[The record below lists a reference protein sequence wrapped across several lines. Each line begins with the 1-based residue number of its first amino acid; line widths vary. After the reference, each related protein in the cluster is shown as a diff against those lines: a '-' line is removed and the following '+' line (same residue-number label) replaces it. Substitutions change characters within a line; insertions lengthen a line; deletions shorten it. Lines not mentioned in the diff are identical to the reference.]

1 MRIVFIGDIM
11 GRSGREALQTYLPQ
25 VKEKLSPD
33 VVIVNGENAA
43 HGRGITEKFCKEFY
57 EWGVDCITTGNHV
70 WDQREILAYIK
81 KDPRLIRPHNFPKNT
96 TPGNG
101 VCALNLTSGQKIVV
115 VNLMARLFMQAMD
128 CPFQTMEDVLV
139 EHKLGQNCDAIFV
152 DFHGETTSE
161 KMAFGHHFS
170 GRISAMIGTHTHVP
184 TADAHVMA
192 ASVPL
197 IVLALAVPILKER
210 VGHRRWF
217 AVVLGFLGVLIILRP
232 GFGNWQPILFLPLL
246 GAFGFA
252 VYLVLT
258 RMAAKF
264 DTIGTSAFYTG
275 VVGLS
280 VLTIFLPLEW
290 KTPTIEEWGWLLLAS
305 VLGLCGHISVIKAL
319 SIAEASV
326 LQPFFYVVLVWAT
339 FLGFIIFDDIPDF
352 ITIIGA
358 CIIVGSGLYAWYRE
372 RVNQNQI

>member
-1 MRIVFIGDIM
+1 MTMPLVNQTNPNAKGILWQIIGMLFFGSMDAVSKHLTSSLPVIEILWVRYLFFALFGFLLAVHYSGLRGLRTSIPFLQIARGLALVFEIVLFTYAF
-11 GRSGREALQTYLPQ
+11 RYLP
-25 VKEKLSPD
+25 L
-33 VVIVNGENAA
+33 
-43 HGRGITEKFCKEFY
+43 
-57 EWGVDCITTGNHV
+57 
-70 WDQREILAYIK
+70 
-81 KDPRLIRPHNFPKNT
+81 
-96 TPGNG
+96 
-101 VCALNLTSGQKIVV
+101 
-115 VNLMARLFMQAMD
+115 
-128 CPFQTMEDVLV
+128 
-139 EHKLGQNCDAIFV
+139 
-152 DFHGETTSE
+152 
-161 KMAFGHHFS
+161 
-170 GRISAMIGTHTHVP
+170 
-184 TADAHVMA
+184 ADAHVMA

-275 VVGLS
+275 LVGLS

-319 SIAEASV
+319 SMAEASV

-339 FLGFIIFDDIPDF
+339 FLGFLIFDDIPDF

>member
-1 MRIVFIGDIM
+1 MTVPLVNQTNPNAKGILWQIIGMLFFGSMDAVSKHLTSSLPVIEILWVRYLFFALFGFLLAVHYSGLRGLRTSIPFLQIARGLALVFEIVLFTYAF
-11 GRSGREALQTYLPQ
+11 RYLP
-25 VKEKLSPD
+25 L
-33 VVIVNGENAA
+33 
-43 HGRGITEKFCKEFY
+43 
-57 EWGVDCITTGNHV
+57 
-70 WDQREILAYIK
+70 
-81 KDPRLIRPHNFPKNT
+81 
-96 TPGNG
+96 
-101 VCALNLTSGQKIVV
+101 
-115 VNLMARLFMQAMD
+115 
-128 CPFQTMEDVLV
+128 
-139 EHKLGQNCDAIFV
+139 
-152 DFHGETTSE
+152 
-161 KMAFGHHFS
+161 
-170 GRISAMIGTHTHVP
+170 
-184 TADAHVMA
+184 ADAHVMA

-319 SIAEASV
+319 SMAEASV

>member
-1 MRIVFIGDIM
+1 MPLVNQNNPNAKGILWQIIGMLFFGSMDAVSKHRTSSLPVIEILWVRYLFFALFGFLLAVHYSGLRGLRTSIPFLQIARGLALVFEIVLFTYAF
-11 GRSGREALQTYLPQ
+11 RYLP
-25 VKEKLSPD
+25 L
-33 VVIVNGENAA
+33 
-43 HGRGITEKFCKEFY
+43 
-57 EWGVDCITTGNHV
+57 
-70 WDQREILAYIK
+70 
-81 KDPRLIRPHNFPKNT
+81 
-96 TPGNG
+96 
-101 VCALNLTSGQKIVV
+101 
-115 VNLMARLFMQAMD
+115 
-128 CPFQTMEDVLV
+128 
-139 EHKLGQNCDAIFV
+139 
-152 DFHGETTSE
+152 
-161 KMAFGHHFS
+161 
-170 GRISAMIGTHTHVP
+170 
-184 TADAHVMA
+184 ADAHVMA

-319 SIAEASV
+319 SMAEASV

-339 FLGFIIFDDIPDF
+339 FLGFIIFDDIPDS

>member
-1 MRIVFIGDIM
+1 MTMPLVNQTNPNAKGILWQIIGMLFFGSMDAVSKHLTSSLPVIEILWVRYLFFALFGFLLAVHYSGLRGLRTSIPFLQIARGLALVFEIVLFTYAF
-11 GRSGREALQTYLPQ
+11 RYLP
-25 VKEKLSPD
+25 L
-33 VVIVNGENAA
+33 
-43 HGRGITEKFCKEFY
+43 
-57 EWGVDCITTGNHV
+57 
-70 WDQREILAYIK
+70 
-81 KDPRLIRPHNFPKNT
+81 
-96 TPGNG
+96 
-101 VCALNLTSGQKIVV
+101 
-115 VNLMARLFMQAMD
+115 
-128 CPFQTMEDVLV
+128 
-139 EHKLGQNCDAIFV
+139 
-152 DFHGETTSE
+152 
-161 KMAFGHHFS
+161 
-170 GRISAMIGTHTHVP
+170 
-184 TADAHVMA
+184 ADAHVMA

-217 AVVLGFLGVLIILRP
+217 AVILGFLGVLIILRP

-275 VVGLS
+275 LVGLS

-319 SIAEASV
+319 SMAEASV

>member
-1 MRIVFIGDIM
+1 MTMPLVNQTNPNAKGILWQIIGMLFFGSMDAVSKHLTSSLPVIEILWVRYLFFALFGFLLAVHYSGLRGLRTSIPFLQIARGLALVFEIVLFTYAF
-11 GRSGREALQTYLPQ
+11 RYLP
-25 VKEKLSPD
+25 L
-33 VVIVNGENAA
+33 
-43 HGRGITEKFCKEFY
+43 
-57 EWGVDCITTGNHV
+57 
-70 WDQREILAYIK
+70 
-81 KDPRLIRPHNFPKNT
+81 
-96 TPGNG
+96 
-101 VCALNLTSGQKIVV
+101 
-115 VNLMARLFMQAMD
+115 
-128 CPFQTMEDVLV
+128 
-139 EHKLGQNCDAIFV
+139 
-152 DFHGETTSE
+152 
-161 KMAFGHHFS
+161 
-170 GRISAMIGTHTHVP
+170 
-184 TADAHVMA
+184 ADAHVMA

-275 VVGLS
+275 LVGLS

-319 SIAEASV
+319 SMAEASV

>member
-1 MRIVFIGDIM
+1 MTVPLVNQTNPNAKGILWQIIGMLFFGSMDAVSKHLTSSLPVIEILWVRYLFFALFGFLLAVHYSGLRGLRTSIPVLQIARGLALVFEIVLFTYAF
-11 GRSGREALQTYLPQ
+11 RYLP
-25 VKEKLSPD
+25 L
-33 VVIVNGENAA
+33 
-43 HGRGITEKFCKEFY
+43 
-57 EWGVDCITTGNHV
+57 
-70 WDQREILAYIK
+70 
-81 KDPRLIRPHNFPKNT
+81 
-96 TPGNG
+96 
-101 VCALNLTSGQKIVV
+101 
-115 VNLMARLFMQAMD
+115 
-128 CPFQTMEDVLV
+128 
-139 EHKLGQNCDAIFV
+139 
-152 DFHGETTSE
+152 
-161 KMAFGHHFS
+161 
-170 GRISAMIGTHTHVP
+170 
-184 TADAHVMA
+184 ADAHVMA

-319 SIAEASV
+319 SMAEASV

-339 FLGFIIFDDIPDF
+339 FLGFLIFDDIPDF

>member
-1 MRIVFIGDIM
+1 
-11 GRSGREALQTYLPQ
+11 
-25 VKEKLSPD
+25 
-33 VVIVNGENAA
+33 
-43 HGRGITEKFCKEFY
+43 
-57 EWGVDCITTGNHV
+57 
-70 WDQREILAYIK
+70 
-81 KDPRLIRPHNFPKNT
+81 
-96 TPGNG
+96 
-101 VCALNLTSGQKIVV
+101 
-115 VNLMARLFMQAMD
+115 
-128 CPFQTMEDVLV
+128 
-139 EHKLGQNCDAIFV
+139 
-152 DFHGETTSE
+152 
-161 KMAFGHHFS
+161 
-170 GRISAMIGTHTHVP
+170 
-184 TADAHVMA
+184 MA

-217 AVVLGFLGVLIILRP
+217 AVILGFLGVLIILRP

-275 VVGLS
+275 LVGLS

-319 SIAEASV
+319 SMAEASV

-339 FLGFIIFDDIPDF
+339 FLGFIIFDDIPDS

>member
-1 MRIVFIGDIM
+1 MTVPLVNQSNPNARGILWQIIGMLFFGSMDAVSKHLTSSLPVIEILWVRYLFFALFGFLLAVHYSGLRGLRTSIPFLQIARGLALVFEIVLFTYAF
-11 GRSGREALQTYLPQ
+11 RYLP
-25 VKEKLSPD
+25 L
-33 VVIVNGENAA
+33 
-43 HGRGITEKFCKEFY
+43 
-57 EWGVDCITTGNHV
+57 
-70 WDQREILAYIK
+70 
-81 KDPRLIRPHNFPKNT
+81 
-96 TPGNG
+96 
-101 VCALNLTSGQKIVV
+101 
-115 VNLMARLFMQAMD
+115 
-128 CPFQTMEDVLV
+128 
-139 EHKLGQNCDAIFV
+139 
-152 DFHGETTSE
+152 
-161 KMAFGHHFS
+161 
-170 GRISAMIGTHTHVP
+170 
-184 TADAHVMA
+184 ADAHVMA

-319 SIAEASV
+319 SMAEASV

>member
-1 MRIVFIGDIM
+1 MTVPLVNQSNPNAKGILWQIIGMLFFGSMDAVSKHLTSSLPVIEILWVRYLFFALFGFLLAVHYSGLRGLRTSIPFLQIARGLALVFEIVLFTYAF
-11 GRSGREALQTYLPQ
+11 RYLP
-25 VKEKLSPD
+25 L
-33 VVIVNGENAA
+33 
-43 HGRGITEKFCKEFY
+43 
-57 EWGVDCITTGNHV
+57 
-70 WDQREILAYIK
+70 
-81 KDPRLIRPHNFPKNT
+81 
-96 TPGNG
+96 
-101 VCALNLTSGQKIVV
+101 
-115 VNLMARLFMQAMD
+115 
-128 CPFQTMEDVLV
+128 
-139 EHKLGQNCDAIFV
+139 
-152 DFHGETTSE
+152 
-161 KMAFGHHFS
+161 
-170 GRISAMIGTHTHVP
+170 
-184 TADAHVMA
+184 ADAHVMA

-275 VVGLS
+275 AVGLS

>member
-1 MRIVFIGDIM
+1 MTVPLVNQTNPNAKGILWQIIGMLFFGSMDAVSKHLTSSLPVIEILWVRYLFFALFGFLLAVHYSGLRGLRTSIPFLQIARGLALVFEIVLFTYAF
-11 GRSGREALQTYLPQ
+11 RYLP
-25 VKEKLSPD
+25 L
-33 VVIVNGENAA
+33 
-43 HGRGITEKFCKEFY
+43 
-57 EWGVDCITTGNHV
+57 
-70 WDQREILAYIK
+70 
-81 KDPRLIRPHNFPKNT
+81 
-96 TPGNG
+96 
-101 VCALNLTSGQKIVV
+101 
-115 VNLMARLFMQAMD
+115 
-128 CPFQTMEDVLV
+128 
-139 EHKLGQNCDAIFV
+139 
-152 DFHGETTSE
+152 
-161 KMAFGHHFS
+161 
-170 GRISAMIGTHTHVP
+170 
-184 TADAHVMA
+184 ADAHVMA

-275 VVGLS
+275 LVGLS
-280 VLTIFLPLEW
+280 VLSIFLPLEW

-319 SIAEASV
+319 SMAEASV

>member
-1 MRIVFIGDIM
+1 MTVPLVNQSNPNARGILWQIIGMLFFGSMDAVSKHLTSSLPVIEILWVRYLFFALFGFLLAVHYSGLRGLRTSIPFLQIARGLALVFEIVLFTYAF
-11 GRSGREALQTYLPQ
+11 RYLP
-25 VKEKLSPD
+25 L
-33 VVIVNGENAA
+33 
-43 HGRGITEKFCKEFY
+43 
-57 EWGVDCITTGNHV
+57 
-70 WDQREILAYIK
+70 
-81 KDPRLIRPHNFPKNT
+81 
-96 TPGNG
+96 
-101 VCALNLTSGQKIVV
+101 
-115 VNLMARLFMQAMD
+115 
-128 CPFQTMEDVLV
+128 
-139 EHKLGQNCDAIFV
+139 
-152 DFHGETTSE
+152 
-161 KMAFGHHFS
+161 
-170 GRISAMIGTHTHVP
+170 
-184 TADAHVMA
+184 ADAHVMA

-275 VVGLS
+275 LVGLS

-319 SIAEASV
+319 SMAEASV

>member
-1 MRIVFIGDIM
+1 MTMPLVNQTNPNAKGILWQIIGMLFFGSMDAVSKHLTSSLPVIEILWVRYLFFALFGFLLAVHYSGLRGLRTSIPFLQIARGLALVFEIVLFTYAF
-11 GRSGREALQTYLPQ
+11 RYLP
-25 VKEKLSPD
+25 L
-33 VVIVNGENAA
+33 
-43 HGRGITEKFCKEFY
+43 
-57 EWGVDCITTGNHV
+57 
-70 WDQREILAYIK
+70 
-81 KDPRLIRPHNFPKNT
+81 
-96 TPGNG
+96 
-101 VCALNLTSGQKIVV
+101 
-115 VNLMARLFMQAMD
+115 
-128 CPFQTMEDVLV
+128 
-139 EHKLGQNCDAIFV
+139 
-152 DFHGETTSE
+152 
-161 KMAFGHHFS
+161 
-170 GRISAMIGTHTHVP
+170 
-184 TADAHVMA
+184 ADAHVMA
-192 ASVPL
+192 AAVPL

-258 RMAAKF
+258 RMATKF

-275 VVGLS
+275 LVGLS

-305 VLGLCGHISVIKAL
+305 VRGLCGHISVIKAL
-319 SIAEASV
+319 SMAEASV

-352 ITIIGA
+352 ITMIGA

>member
-1 MRIVFIGDIM
+1 MTMPLVNQTNPNAKGILWQIIGMLFFGSMDAVSKHLTSSLPVIEILWVRYLFFALFGFLLAVHYSGLRGLRTSIPFLQIARGLALVFEIVLFTYAF
-11 GRSGREALQTYLPQ
+11 RYLP
-25 VKEKLSPD
+25 L
-33 VVIVNGENAA
+33 
-43 HGRGITEKFCKEFY
+43 
-57 EWGVDCITTGNHV
+57 
-70 WDQREILAYIK
+70 
-81 KDPRLIRPHNFPKNT
+81 
-96 TPGNG
+96 
-101 VCALNLTSGQKIVV
+101 
-115 VNLMARLFMQAMD
+115 
-128 CPFQTMEDVLV
+128 
-139 EHKLGQNCDAIFV
+139 
-152 DFHGETTSE
+152 
-161 KMAFGHHFS
+161 
-170 GRISAMIGTHTHVP
+170 
-184 TADAHVMA
+184 ADAHVMA

-275 VVGLS
+275 LVGLS
-280 VLTIFLPLEW
+280 VLSIFLPLEW

-319 SIAEASV
+319 SMAEASV

>member
-1 MRIVFIGDIM
+1 MTVPLVNQTNPNAKGILWQIIGMLFFGSMDAVSKHLTSSLPVIEILWVRYLFFALFGFLLAVHYSGLRGLRTSIPFLQIARGLSLVFEIVLFTYAF
-11 GRSGREALQTYLPQ
+11 RYLP
-25 VKEKLSPD
+25 L
-33 VVIVNGENAA
+33 
-43 HGRGITEKFCKEFY
+43 
-57 EWGVDCITTGNHV
+57 
-70 WDQREILAYIK
+70 
-81 KDPRLIRPHNFPKNT
+81 
-96 TPGNG
+96 
-101 VCALNLTSGQKIVV
+101 
-115 VNLMARLFMQAMD
+115 
-128 CPFQTMEDVLV
+128 
-139 EHKLGQNCDAIFV
+139 
-152 DFHGETTSE
+152 
-161 KMAFGHHFS
+161 
-170 GRISAMIGTHTHVP
+170 
-184 TADAHVMA
+184 ADAHVMA

-275 VVGLS
+275 LVGLS

-319 SIAEASV
+319 SMAEASV

>member
-1 MRIVFIGDIM
+1 MPLVNQTNPNAKGILWQIIGMLFFGSMDAVSKHLTSSLPVIEILWVRYLFFALFGFLLAVHYSGLRGLRTSIPFLQIARGLALVFEIVLFTYAF
-11 GRSGREALQTYLPQ
+11 RYLP
-25 VKEKLSPD
+25 L
-33 VVIVNGENAA
+33 
-43 HGRGITEKFCKEFY
+43 
-57 EWGVDCITTGNHV
+57 
-70 WDQREILAYIK
+70 
-81 KDPRLIRPHNFPKNT
+81 
-96 TPGNG
+96 
-101 VCALNLTSGQKIVV
+101 
-115 VNLMARLFMQAMD
+115 
-128 CPFQTMEDVLV
+128 
-139 EHKLGQNCDAIFV
+139 
-152 DFHGETTSE
+152 
-161 KMAFGHHFS
+161 
-170 GRISAMIGTHTHVP
+170 
-184 TADAHVMA
+184 ADAHVMA

-275 VVGLS
+275 LVGLS

-319 SIAEASV
+319 SMAEASV

>member
-1 MRIVFIGDIM
+1 MTVPLVNQTNPNAKGILWQIIGMLFFGSMDAVSKHLTSSLPVIEILWVRYLFFALFGFLLAVHYSGLRGLRTSIPFLQIARGLALVFEIVLFTYAF
-11 GRSGREALQTYLPQ
+11 RYLP
-25 VKEKLSPD
+25 L
-33 VVIVNGENAA
+33 
-43 HGRGITEKFCKEFY
+43 
-57 EWGVDCITTGNHV
+57 
-70 WDQREILAYIK
+70 
-81 KDPRLIRPHNFPKNT
+81 
-96 TPGNG
+96 
-101 VCALNLTSGQKIVV
+101 
-115 VNLMARLFMQAMD
+115 
-128 CPFQTMEDVLV
+128 
-139 EHKLGQNCDAIFV
+139 
-152 DFHGETTSE
+152 
-161 KMAFGHHFS
+161 
-170 GRISAMIGTHTHVP
+170 
-184 TADAHVMA
+184 ADAHVMA

-280 VLTIFLPLEW
+280 VLSIFLPLEW

-319 SIAEASV
+319 SMAEASV

>member
-1 MRIVFIGDIM
+1 MTVPLVNQTNPSAKGILWQIIGMLFFGAMDAVSKHLTSSLPVIEILWVRYLFFALFGFLLAVHYSGLRGLRTSIPFLQIARGLALVFEIVLFTYAF
-11 GRSGREALQTYLPQ
+11 RYLP
-25 VKEKLSPD
+25 L
-33 VVIVNGENAA
+33 
-43 HGRGITEKFCKEFY
+43 
-57 EWGVDCITTGNHV
+57 
-70 WDQREILAYIK
+70 
-81 KDPRLIRPHNFPKNT
+81 
-96 TPGNG
+96 
-101 VCALNLTSGQKIVV
+101 
-115 VNLMARLFMQAMD
+115 
-128 CPFQTMEDVLV
+128 
-139 EHKLGQNCDAIFV
+139 
-152 DFHGETTSE
+152 
-161 KMAFGHHFS
+161 
-170 GRISAMIGTHTHVP
+170 
-184 TADAHVMA
+184 ADAHVMA

-275 VVGLS
+275 LVGLS

-319 SIAEASV
+319 SMAEASV

>member
-1 MRIVFIGDIM
+1 MPLVNQTNPNAKGILWQIIGMLFFGSMDAVSKHLTSSLPVIEILWVRYLFFALFGFLLAVHYSGLRGLRTSIPFLQIARGLALVFEIVLFTYAF
-11 GRSGREALQTYLPQ
+11 RYLP
-25 VKEKLSPD
+25 L
-33 VVIVNGENAA
+33 
-43 HGRGITEKFCKEFY
+43 
-57 EWGVDCITTGNHV
+57 
-70 WDQREILAYIK
+70 
-81 KDPRLIRPHNFPKNT
+81 
-96 TPGNG
+96 
-101 VCALNLTSGQKIVV
+101 
-115 VNLMARLFMQAMD
+115 
-128 CPFQTMEDVLV
+128 
-139 EHKLGQNCDAIFV
+139 
-152 DFHGETTSE
+152 
-161 KMAFGHHFS
+161 
-170 GRISAMIGTHTHVP
+170 
-184 TADAHVMA
+184 ADAHVMA

-275 VVGLS
+275 LVGLS

-319 SIAEASV
+319 SMAEASV

-372 RVNQNQI
+372 RVNQYQI

>member
-1 MRIVFIGDIM
+1 MTVPLVNQSNPNARGILWQIIGMLFFGSMDAVSKHLTSSLPVIEILWVRYLFFALFGFLLAVHYSGLRGLRTSIPVLQIARGLALVFEIVLFTYAF
-11 GRSGREALQTYLPQ
+11 RYLP
-25 VKEKLSPD
+25 L
-33 VVIVNGENAA
+33 
-43 HGRGITEKFCKEFY
+43 
-57 EWGVDCITTGNHV
+57 
-70 WDQREILAYIK
+70 
-81 KDPRLIRPHNFPKNT
+81 
-96 TPGNG
+96 
-101 VCALNLTSGQKIVV
+101 
-115 VNLMARLFMQAMD
+115 
-128 CPFQTMEDVLV
+128 
-139 EHKLGQNCDAIFV
+139 
-152 DFHGETTSE
+152 
-161 KMAFGHHFS
+161 
-170 GRISAMIGTHTHVP
+170 
-184 TADAHVMA
+184 ADAHVMA

-217 AVVLGFLGVLIILRP
+217 AVILGFLGVLIILRP

-319 SIAEASV
+319 SMAEASV

>member
-1 MRIVFIGDIM
+1 MPLVNQTNPNAKGILWQIIGMLFFGSMDAVSKHLTSSLPVIEILWVRYLFFALFGFLLAVHYSGLRGLRTSIPFLQIARGLALVFEIVLFTYAF
-11 GRSGREALQTYLPQ
+11 RYLP
-25 VKEKLSPD
+25 L
-33 VVIVNGENAA
+33 
-43 HGRGITEKFCKEFY
+43 
-57 EWGVDCITTGNHV
+57 
-70 WDQREILAYIK
+70 
-81 KDPRLIRPHNFPKNT
+81 
-96 TPGNG
+96 
-101 VCALNLTSGQKIVV
+101 
-115 VNLMARLFMQAMD
+115 
-128 CPFQTMEDVLV
+128 
-139 EHKLGQNCDAIFV
+139 
-152 DFHGETTSE
+152 
-161 KMAFGHHFS
+161 
-170 GRISAMIGTHTHVP
+170 
-184 TADAHVMA
+184 ADAHVMA

-197 IVLALAVPILKER
+197 IVLALAVLILKER

-275 VVGLS
+275 LVGLS
-280 VLTIFLPLEW
+280 VLSIFLPLEW

-319 SIAEASV
+319 SMAEASV

>member
-1 MRIVFIGDIM
+1 MTVPLVNQSNPNARGILWQIIGMLFFGSMDAVSKHLTSSLPVIEILWVRYLFFALFGFLLAVHYSGLRGLRTSIPFLQIARGLALVFEIVLFTYAF
-11 GRSGREALQTYLPQ
+11 RYLP
-25 VKEKLSPD
+25 L
-33 VVIVNGENAA
+33 
-43 HGRGITEKFCKEFY
+43 
-57 EWGVDCITTGNHV
+57 
-70 WDQREILAYIK
+70 
-81 KDPRLIRPHNFPKNT
+81 
-96 TPGNG
+96 
-101 VCALNLTSGQKIVV
+101 
-115 VNLMARLFMQAMD
+115 
-128 CPFQTMEDVLV
+128 
-139 EHKLGQNCDAIFV
+139 
-152 DFHGETTSE
+152 
-161 KMAFGHHFS
+161 
-170 GRISAMIGTHTHVP
+170 
-184 TADAHVMA
+184 ADAHVMA

-264 DTIGTSAFYTG
+264 DTIGTSEFYTG
-275 VVGLS
+275 LVGLS

>member
-1 MRIVFIGDIM
+1 MTVPLVNQSNANAKGILWQIIGMLFFGSMDAVSKHLTSSLPVIEILWVRYLFFALFGFLLAVHYSGLRGLRTSIPFLQIARGLALVFEIVLFTYAF
-11 GRSGREALQTYLPQ
+11 RYLP
-25 VKEKLSPD
+25 L
-33 VVIVNGENAA
+33 
-43 HGRGITEKFCKEFY
+43 
-57 EWGVDCITTGNHV
+57 
-70 WDQREILAYIK
+70 
-81 KDPRLIRPHNFPKNT
+81 
-96 TPGNG
+96 
-101 VCALNLTSGQKIVV
+101 
-115 VNLMARLFMQAMD
+115 
-128 CPFQTMEDVLV
+128 
-139 EHKLGQNCDAIFV
+139 
-152 DFHGETTSE
+152 
-161 KMAFGHHFS
+161 
-170 GRISAMIGTHTHVP
+170 
-184 TADAHVMA
+184 ADAHVMA

-275 VVGLS
+275 LVGLS

-339 FLGFIIFDDIPDF
+339 FLGFVIFGDIPDF

>member
-1 MRIVFIGDIM
+1 MTVPLVNQTNPNAKGILWQIIGMLFFGSMDAVSKHLTSSLPVIEILWVRYLFFALFGFLLAVHYSGLRGLRTSIPFLQIARGLALVFEIVLFTYAF
-11 GRSGREALQTYLPQ
+11 RYLP
-25 VKEKLSPD
+25 L
-33 VVIVNGENAA
+33 
-43 HGRGITEKFCKEFY
+43 
-57 EWGVDCITTGNHV
+57 
-70 WDQREILAYIK
+70 
-81 KDPRLIRPHNFPKNT
+81 
-96 TPGNG
+96 
-101 VCALNLTSGQKIVV
+101 
-115 VNLMARLFMQAMD
+115 
-128 CPFQTMEDVLV
+128 
-139 EHKLGQNCDAIFV
+139 
-152 DFHGETTSE
+152 
-161 KMAFGHHFS
+161 
-170 GRISAMIGTHTHVP
+170 
-184 TADAHVMA
+184 ADAHVMA

-210 VGHRRWF
+210 VGKRRWF
-217 AVVLGFLGVLIILRP
+217 AVVLGFLGVFIILRP

-290 KTPTIEEWGWLLLAS
+290 KTPTIEEWGLLLLAS

-319 SIAEASV
+319 SMAEASV

>member
-1 MRIVFIGDIM
+1 MPLVNQNNPNAKGILWQIIGMLFFGSMDAVSKHLTSSLPVIEILWVRYLFFALFGFLLAVHYSGLRGLRTSIPFLQIARGLALVFEIVLFTYAF
-11 GRSGREALQTYLPQ
+11 RYLP
-25 VKEKLSPD
+25 L
-33 VVIVNGENAA
+33 
-43 HGRGITEKFCKEFY
+43 
-57 EWGVDCITTGNHV
+57 
-70 WDQREILAYIK
+70 
-81 KDPRLIRPHNFPKNT
+81 
-96 TPGNG
+96 
-101 VCALNLTSGQKIVV
+101 
-115 VNLMARLFMQAMD
+115 
-128 CPFQTMEDVLV
+128 
-139 EHKLGQNCDAIFV
+139 
-152 DFHGETTSE
+152 
-161 KMAFGHHFS
+161 
-170 GRISAMIGTHTHVP
+170 
-184 TADAHVMA
+184 ADAHVMA

-319 SIAEASV
+319 SMAEASV

-339 FLGFIIFDDIPDF
+339 FLGFIIFDDIPDS

>member
-1 MRIVFIGDIM
+1 MTVPLVNQTNPNAKGILWQIIGMLFFGSMDAVSKHLTSSLPVIEILWVRYLFFALFGFLLAVHYSGLRGLRTSIPFLQIARGLALVFEIVLFTYAF
-11 GRSGREALQTYLPQ
+11 RYLP
-25 VKEKLSPD
+25 L
-33 VVIVNGENAA
+33 
-43 HGRGITEKFCKEFY
+43 
-57 EWGVDCITTGNHV
+57 
-70 WDQREILAYIK
+70 
-81 KDPRLIRPHNFPKNT
+81 
-96 TPGNG
+96 
-101 VCALNLTSGQKIVV
+101 
-115 VNLMARLFMQAMD
+115 
-128 CPFQTMEDVLV
+128 
-139 EHKLGQNCDAIFV
+139 
-152 DFHGETTSE
+152 
-161 KMAFGHHFS
+161 
-170 GRISAMIGTHTHVP
+170 
-184 TADAHVMA
+184 ADAHVMA

-217 AVVLGFLGVLIILRP
+217 AVILGFLGVLIILRP

-275 VVGLS
+275 LVGLS

>member
-1 MRIVFIGDIM
+1 MPLVNQTNPNAKGILWQIIGMLFFGSMDAVSKHLTSSLPVIEILWVRYLFFALFGFLLAVHYSGLRGLRTSIPFLQIARGLALVFEIVLFTYAF
-11 GRSGREALQTYLPQ
+11 RYLP
-25 VKEKLSPD
+25 L
-33 VVIVNGENAA
+33 
-43 HGRGITEKFCKEFY
+43 
-57 EWGVDCITTGNHV
+57 
-70 WDQREILAYIK
+70 
-81 KDPRLIRPHNFPKNT
+81 
-96 TPGNG
+96 
-101 VCALNLTSGQKIVV
+101 
-115 VNLMARLFMQAMD
+115 
-128 CPFQTMEDVLV
+128 
-139 EHKLGQNCDAIFV
+139 
-152 DFHGETTSE
+152 
-161 KMAFGHHFS
+161 
-170 GRISAMIGTHTHVP
+170 
-184 TADAHVMA
+184 ADAHVMA

>member
-1 MRIVFIGDIM
+1 MTVPLVNQSNPNARGILWQIIGMLFFGSMDAVSKHLTSSLPVIEILWVRYLFFALFGFLLAFHYSGLRGLRTSIPFLQIARGLALVFEIVLFTYAF
-11 GRSGREALQTYLPQ
+11 RYLP
-25 VKEKLSPD
+25 L
-33 VVIVNGENAA
+33 
-43 HGRGITEKFCKEFY
+43 
-57 EWGVDCITTGNHV
+57 
-70 WDQREILAYIK
+70 
-81 KDPRLIRPHNFPKNT
+81 
-96 TPGNG
+96 
-101 VCALNLTSGQKIVV
+101 
-115 VNLMARLFMQAMD
+115 
-128 CPFQTMEDVLV
+128 
-139 EHKLGQNCDAIFV
+139 
-152 DFHGETTSE
+152 
-161 KMAFGHHFS
+161 
-170 GRISAMIGTHTHVP
+170 
-184 TADAHVMA
+184 ADAHVMA

-319 SIAEASV
+319 SMAEASV

-352 ITIIGA
+352 ITIFGA

>member
-1 MRIVFIGDIM
+1 MTVPLVNQSNANAKGILWQIIGMLFFGSMDAVSKHLTSSLPVIEILWVRYLFFALFGFLLAVHYSGLRGLRTSIPFLQIARGLALVFEIVLFTYAF
-11 GRSGREALQTYLPQ
+11 RYLP
-25 VKEKLSPD
+25 L
-33 VVIVNGENAA
+33 
-43 HGRGITEKFCKEFY
+43 
-57 EWGVDCITTGNHV
+57 
-70 WDQREILAYIK
+70 
-81 KDPRLIRPHNFPKNT
+81 
-96 TPGNG
+96 
-101 VCALNLTSGQKIVV
+101 
-115 VNLMARLFMQAMD
+115 
-128 CPFQTMEDVLV
+128 
-139 EHKLGQNCDAIFV
+139 
-152 DFHGETTSE
+152 
-161 KMAFGHHFS
+161 
-170 GRISAMIGTHTHVP
+170 
-184 TADAHVMA
+184 ADAHVMA

-275 VVGLS
+275 LVGLS

>member
-1 MRIVFIGDIM
+1 MTVPLVNQSNPNARGILWQIIGMLFFGSMDAVSKHLTSSLPVIEILWVRYLFFALFGFLLAVHYSGLRGLRTSIPFLQIARGLALVFEIVLFTYAF
-11 GRSGREALQTYLPQ
+11 RYLP
-25 VKEKLSPD
+25 L
-33 VVIVNGENAA
+33 
-43 HGRGITEKFCKEFY
+43 
-57 EWGVDCITTGNHV
+57 
-70 WDQREILAYIK
+70 
-81 KDPRLIRPHNFPKNT
+81 
-96 TPGNG
+96 
-101 VCALNLTSGQKIVV
+101 
-115 VNLMARLFMQAMD
+115 
-128 CPFQTMEDVLV
+128 
-139 EHKLGQNCDAIFV
+139 
-152 DFHGETTSE
+152 
-161 KMAFGHHFS
+161 
-170 GRISAMIGTHTHVP
+170 
-184 TADAHVMA
+184 ADAHVMA